1 MVGLYGVIAFSVAE
15 RTQEIGIRMAIGARP
30 GSVVR
35 AVLGDGL
42 RLTVAGMVVG
52 GVGAL
57 GVAQL
62 MRAVLVGVGT
72 TDLVSYIAA
81 AVLLLAV
88 TMLAAWIPARRAAR
102 LDVVAALR
110 GGE

>member
-1 MVGLYGVIAFSVAE
+1 
-15 RTQEIGIRMAIGARP
+15 
-30 GSVVR
+30 
-35 AVLGDGL
+35 VLGDGL
-42 RLTVAGMVVG
+42 RLTLAGMLI
-52 GVGAL
+52 GVIGAI

-62 MRAVLVGVGT
+62 MRAVLVGIGT
-72 TDLVSYIAA
+72 TDLISYLIAA
-81 AVLLLAV
+81 LLLLSV